1 MSFLSNTF
9 TNETLE
15 NITDT
20 ALNGFHEET
29 IKKHWNNIIGQERL
43 ALDETVR
50 LVIMPSPNSML
61 SKTSNIATGGW
72 ADKNPIRSA
81 DDLLMRMT
89 EIQGTERPGD
99 IGFALSAGVYNY
111 IPEKSPNYTTLKY
124 IQTMI
129 IDIDAH
135 KNPVTKD
142 RFNLTT
148 IKPTYL
154 KYSAMVTLNYI
165 NTLLNENGLPY
176 VNPVYTAMTGGG
188 FQFGVRFDRPLDKES
203 GKRVFETFGS
213 VLGFD
218 YLNKKDDPKFLKE
231 QEIAAKAL
239 KENSVVIESGT
250 LFGTTESANAVK
262 SNFENEDNQIVDA
275 DFQDIK
281 KKKGLT
287 INIKSFQDEWFSPFM
302 ELDASFKDVTHAQ
315 RVPGTINQKYS
326 AFAYLDDFISAKEN
340 DEVITDIMEDT
351 YRDISIVN
359 EKDRNNLVIHFRAT
373 LTKFNEEILKNNPEC
388 LFTKQPT
395 DKILAL
401 SPMIRFANS
410 QDRNLVGDYI
420 SLTEVEKQILAQLT
434 EKRMVLEVLG
444 DMGIEV
450 VKDSSSYIACRSPFR
465 TDAKPSF
472 AVYTNTARVM
482 IKDFTEDKTYNFITL
497 WMAIH
502 ECNKTQAIEQ
512 MAIKYNIKIEKT
524 DKKEFQKLQ
533 TVESVTDLIKEVNT
547 VDYVYY
553 RLANSSK
560 NCIIKS
566 IKTGSSKSFDGYKML
581 ADHVL
586 RFQLKIKNPDSEFR
600 FAFQEAFL
608 QYVIID
614 AFEDFLPGGERI
626 FEDDYIQY
634 VNIWT
639 ASDSYKKCWEES
651 ELLTEMTLDDAI
663 NLIKDVCPTIYVF
676 LLQITQ
682 KGDLKY
688 FVNWM
693 NAIAKFEY
701 LPIVPIFPS
710 IEGAGKNLFANEVLA
725 PYVNDKF
732 LAVANGQAL
741 QSNFNSF
748 MGHSNLIIADEGDF
762 TGSREFDQLKLLTGN
777 NTVRVEKKGVDA
789 QIMARRFNICMFT
802 NGSEPVRHSVTDRR
816 CVYFKLEHTLAAT
829 LTKLGYESIN
839 DFIDKIRT
847 EVHKFWGIIIKTKL
861 HKPWL
866 NHNLKNGQYMYQIF
880 MMHPFGK
887 LVLKIIENKWDE
899 ISLQLNE
906 KQKELQDEKIN
917 MQLLQNIEVAFFN
930 NEPLPLITINK
941 YLDAMSWK
949 SSTSIQDFINKN
961 NLQNHGIKIIVDN
974 DSIKIKLDAAKLQ
987 ELVFQENN
995 LAEMIPEFTVQ
1006 RVRTLEELKNETE
1019 DKRKNKHTHT
1029 PVGQTFSNVHS
1040 NEKSSFNGPGS
1051 IGFKDISTMPGMGST
1066 VGLPDVGKVPGMP
1079 NLPKGI

>member
-1 MSFLSNTF
+1 MLNF
-9 TNETLE
+9 TNDKLE
-15 NITDT
+15 YVTET

-29 IKKHWNNIIGQERL
+29 IKKHWNNIIGFETLQP
-43 ALDETVR
+43 DETVR
-50 LVIMPSPNSML
+50 LVVMPSKTSMMAQ
-61 SKTSNIATGGW
+61 TSNIATGGW
-72 ADKNPIRSA
+72 ADKNQIRSA
-81 DDLLMRMT
+81 NELINRMI
-89 EIQGTERPGD
+89 ELQGTERPGE
-99 IGFALSAGVYNY
+99 IGFALSAGIYKYEHN
-111 IPEKSPNYTTLKY
+111 KSPNYTTLKY
-124 IQTMI
+124 IQNMI

-135 KNPVTKD
+135 KNAITKD

-148 IKPTYL
+148 IKPKYL

-165 NTLLNENGLPY
+165 NTLLHENGLPY
-176 VNPVYTAMTGGG
+176 INPVYTAMTGGG
-188 FQFGVRFDRPLDKES
+188 FQFGIRFDKPLDKES

-218 YLNKKDDPKFLKE
+218 YLNKSDMEKFQKE
-231 QEIAAKAL
+231 QDINNKAL
-239 KENSVVIESGT
+239 SENSVTIEDTKVFGGT
-250 LFGTTESANAVK
+250 ETSQLPMPSMPGN
-262 SNFENEDNQIVDA
+262 NLDNKVVDA
-275 DFQDIK
+275 EFQNIK

-287 INIKSFQDEWFSPFM
+287 INIKSFQDEWYSPFM
-302 ELDASFKDVTHAQ
+302 ELDNSFKDVTHAQ
-315 RVPGTINQKYS
+315 RIPGTINQKYS
-326 AFAYLDDFISAKEN
+326 AFAYIDNFITATGN
-340 DEVITDIMEDT
+340 DEVMGEIIEET
-351 YRDISIVN
+351 YSDYSIVN
-359 EKDRNNLVIHFRAT
+359 DADKNKLIIHFRAT
-373 LTKFNEEILKNNPEC
+373 LTKFKEEILKDNPNC
-388 LFTKQPT
+388 IFTKQPT
-395 DKILAL
+395 DKIISL
-401 SPMIRFANS
+401 SPMVQYANS
-410 QDRNLVGDYI
+410 VDRNLVGDYL
-420 SLTEVEKQILAQLT
+420 SLTEVEKQVLAALT
-434 EKRMVLEVLG
+434 EKTLVKEVLG
-444 DMGIEV
+444 DMGIEI

-465 TDAKPSF
+465 TDSKPSL
-472 AVYTNTARVM
+472 AVYTNTARVI
-482 IKDFTEDKTYNFITL
+482 IKDFTEDKNYNLITL
-497 WMAIH
+497 WMAVH
-502 ECNKTQAIEQ
+502 ECNKAQAIEQ
-512 MAIKYNIKIEKT
+512 LALKYNIKIDKT

-560 NCIIKS
+560 TCIIKS

-614 AFEDFLPGGERI
+614 AFEDFLPGGERV

-651 ELLTEMTLDDAI
+651 ESLNEMNLEEAI
-663 NLIKDVCPTIYVF
+663 NLIKEICPTIYVF

-688 FVNWM
+688 FLNWM
-693 NAIAKFEY
+693 NAIAKFQY

-802 NGSEPVRHSVTDRR
+802 NGTEPVRHSVTDRR

-930 NEPLPLITINK
+930 DEPLPLITINK

-961 NLQNHGIKIIVDN
+961 DLQSHGIKIIVDN
-974 DSIKIKLDAAKLQ
+974 DSIKIKLDAQKLQ

-995 LAEMIPEFTVQ
+995 LCELIPTFA
-1006 RVRTLEELKNETE
+1006 VRKIKTLDELKDEME
-1019 DKRKNKHTHT
+1019 EKRKAKHKNSNSK
-1029 PVGQTFSNVHS
+1029 QIYSNVHS
-1040 NEKSSFNGPGS
+1040 SQTPQAQQTPQFKGPGS
-1051 IGFKDISTMPGMGST
+1051 IGFKEPAQLSDIMSN
-1066 VGLPDVGKVPGMP
+1066 LPNIP

>member
-1 MSFLSNTF
+1 MSFLSNNTF
-9 TNETLE
+9 SNEKLDS
-15 NITDT
+15 IMDT
-20 ALNGFHEET
+20 SLNGFHEET
-29 IKKHWNNIIGQERL
+29 IKKHWNNIIGHEKLRD
-43 ALDETVR
+43 DETVR
-50 LVIMPSPNSML
+50 LVIMPS
-61 SKTSNIATGGW
+61 KTSLMAQSSNIATGGW
-72 ADKNPIRSA
+72 ADKVQIRSA
-81 DDLLMRMT
+81 NELINRMI
-89 EIQGTERPGD
+89 EVQGIEKPGE
-99 IGFALSAGVYNY
+99 IGFALSAGIYNY
-111 IPEKSPNYTTLKY
+111 VPDKSPNYTSLKY

-129 IDIDAH
+129 IDVDAH
-135 KNPVTKD
+135 LNEVTKD
-142 RFNLTT
+142 RFNMTT
-148 IKPTYL
+148 IKPKYL
-154 KYSAMVTLNYI
+154 KYSAMVCLNYI
-165 NTLLNENGLPY
+165 NTLLNQNGLPY
-176 VNPVYTAMTGGG
+176 INPVYTAMTGGG

-218 YLNKKDDPKFLKE
+218 YLNKKDSEKFKIE
-231 QEIAAKAL
+231 QEIAQKAL
-239 KENSVVIESGT
+239 AENSVTIENST
-250 LFGTTESANAVK
+250 IFGGSKNANQTSFK
-262 SNFENEDNQIVDA
+262 NEEDNQVVDA
-275 DFQDIK
+275 GFQEIK

-326 AFAYLDDFISAKEN
+326 AFAYIDDFISAMEN
-340 DEVITDIMEDT
+340 EEVIDNILNEIYLDIA
-351 YRDISIVN
+351 IVN
-359 EKDRNNLVIHFRAT
+359 EKDRVNLTNHFRAT
-373 LTKFNEEILKNNPEC
+373 LTKFNEEILKHNPTC
-388 LFTKQPT
+388 QFTKQPT

-401 SPMIRFANS
+401 SPMVQFANS
-410 QDRNLVGDYI
+410 VDRNLVGDYI
-420 SLTEVEKQILAQLT
+420 SLTEVEKQILAALT
-434 EKRMVLEVLG
+434 QKEMVLEVLS

-450 VKDSSSYIACRSPFR
+450 VKDSTSYIACRSPFR
-465 TDAKPSF
+465 TDAKPSL
-472 AVYTNTARVM
+472 AVYTNTARVI
-482 IKDFTEDKTYNFITL
+482 IKDFTEEKTYNFITL
-497 WMAIH
+497 WMAVH
-502 ECNKTQAIEQ
+502 QCNKTQAIDQ
-512 MAIKYNIKIEKT
+512 IAIKYNIKIDKT
-524 DKKEFQKLQ
+524 DKREFQKLQ

-560 NCIIKS
+560 TCIIKS
-566 IKTGSSKSFDGYKML
+566 IKTGSAKSFDGYKML

-586 RFQLKIKNPDSEFR
+586 RFQLKIKNPDSEMR
-600 FAFQEAFL
+600 LAFQEAFL

-651 ELLTEMTLDDAI
+651 ELLKDMNLDEAI
-663 NLIKDVCPTIYVF
+663 NLIKDVCPAIYIF

-688 FVNWM
+688 FLNWM
-693 NAIAKFEY
+693 NAIAKFQY

-802 NGSEPVRHSVTDRR
+802 NGTEPVRHSVTDRR

-839 DFIDKIRT
+839 DFIDKIRS

-861 HKPWL
+861 HKPWI

-906 KQKELQDEKIN
+906 KQKELQDEKVN
-917 MQLLQNIEVAFFN
+917 MQLLQNIEMAFFN
-930 NEPLPLITINK
+930 GEPLPLITINK

-961 NLQNHGIKIIVDN
+961 NLQSHGIRIIVDN
-974 DSIKIKLDAAKLQ
+974 DSIKIKLDAQKLQ

-995 LAEMIPEFTVQ
+995 LSEVIPEFAVPKIKS
-1006 RVRTLEELKNETE
+1006 LEELREEMEN
-1019 DKRKNKHTHT
+1019 KRNSKHSHKSTST
-1029 PVGQTFSNVHS
+1029 NFSNVHTA
-1040 NEKSSFNGPGS
+1040 EKVATFNGPGS
-1051 IGFKDISTMPGMGST
+1051 ANFKDLSIGNTKLDLPG
-1066 VGLPDVGKVPGMP
+1066 LP